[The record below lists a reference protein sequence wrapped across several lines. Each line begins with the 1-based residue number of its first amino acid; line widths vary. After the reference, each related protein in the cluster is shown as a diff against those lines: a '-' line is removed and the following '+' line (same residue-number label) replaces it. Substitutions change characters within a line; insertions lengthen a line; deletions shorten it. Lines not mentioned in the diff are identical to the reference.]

1 MKKIINSIEEAIEQ
15 ADVKCLPCERINLD
29 YHSFSEYVDSD
40 EHRAEDLFEYPLPDD
55 QKIRILETSKD
66 IPSILKYFLDGSR
79 RTYKVADL
87 LVKGRYLPL
96 VAGQVG
102 VAVVNRDGFMKIKP
116 YRDLCHTVN
125 VLAFPDQV
133 TSEADAS
140 DLESLIKKDAGVNL
154 KVLRYKV
161 KDDRDPVD
169 LAIAKIMSHMADLEL
184 STVHKLSDKYA
195 LQPTSLLVK
204 DGPLRYKNIKGRG
217 FDITQFR
224 NVIGLSKT
232 FQPSF
237 ALGKGR
243 SKKDVGVIT
252 SSLEYGER
260 TPVFKT
266 LEEDKY
272 IGMWYMRIRQKE
284 KMANPLQGII
294 KIESYAI
301 GQEEEERGLDSERV
315 DTISSH
321 LLRERNVTPYGQDSR
336 WATHIYPIYQ
346 AETFIKVSMLSDIHF
361 KALF

>member
-1 MKKIINSIEEAIEQ
+1 
-15 ADVKCLPCERINLD
+15 
-29 YHSFSEYVDSD
+29 
-40 EHRAEDLFEYPLPDD
+40 
-55 QKIRILETSKD
+55 
-66 IPSILKYFLDGSR
+66 
-79 RTYKVADL
+79 
-87 LVKGRYLPL
+87 
-96 VAGQVG
+96 
-102 VAVVNRDGFMKIKP
+102 
-116 YRDLCHTVN
+116 
-125 VLAFPDQV
+125 
-133 TSEADAS
+133 
-140 DLESLIKKDAGVNL
+140 
-154 KVLRYKV
+154 
-161 KDDRDPVD
+161 
-169 LAIAKIMSHMADLEL
+169 
-184 STVHKLSDKYA
+184 
-195 LQPTSLLVK
+195 
-204 DGPLRYKNIKGRG
+204 
-217 FDITQFR
+217 
-224 NVIGLSKT
+224 
-232 FQPSF
+232 
-237 ALGKGR
+237 
-243 SKKDVGVIT
+243 VIT